1 MVLFIPF
8 FISFT
13 FTLFIY
19 YFTTLVRSSLCLC
32 LVTHTSMVLST
43 FIIRKTLLF
52 PIYHTSVALFSYCS
66 YIYHTSMVL
75 STYFIYYTSVA
86 LSVSLF
92 DYPMQ
97 SLLFVLTILV
107 WSSLSSTSTTLV
119 WSSQIYLFTNHTSMV
134 LSGFY
139 ADTYTGVVFMLFIT
153 VCPTSAFAISRFLL
167 KCYLFP
173 NPPPL
178 FSGVLIVNFRLFWD
192 AVFRLI
198 NWL

>member
-1 MVLFIPF
+1 
-8 FISFT
+8 
-13 FTLFIY
+13 
-19 YFTTLVRSSLCLC
+19 
-32 LVTHTSMVLST
+32 MVLST

-52 PIYHTSVALFSYCS
+52 PIYHTSVALFRCCS
-66 YIYHTSMVL
+66 YIYHASMVL

-86 LSVSLF
+86 LSVSYWLPYAIF
-92 DYPMQ
+92 
-97 SLLFVLTILV
+97 TILV
-107 WSSLSSTSTTLV
+107 WSFLSSTSTTLV

-173 NPPPL
+173 NPPPFFGRGCRRPIWTEATAL
-178 FSGVLIVNFRLFWD
+178 FPFFSANGISTRKVR
-192 AVFRLI
+192 R
-198 NWL
+198 